1 MQIVVVYSEGDVV
14 WITHQIIGLIRWHGA
29 RELGPMMSGR
39 VEWVNAMS
47 VVYSGAWV
55 GGVQIGMEEER
66 NRWREMERETQ
77 RKKIVK

>member
-1 MQIVVVYSEGDVV
+1 MDYSPDHWVNSMAWGKGV
-14 WITHQIIGLIRWHGA
+14 
-29 RELGPMMSGR
+29 GPMMSGR